1 MFIKQNCIQRIYNIG
16 KKEKR
21 DQMIKWICNA
31 NTFDIKPMHQQLMV
45 GNKSTLEHSLY
56 TQSAEIKQ
64 KKKVK

>member
-1 MFIKQNCIQRIYNIG
+1 M
-16 KKEKR
+16 EKR
-21 DQMIKWICNA
+21 EKGSNDKGVCNA

-64 KKKVK
+64 KK